1 MLCEPLVNCVVSVAI
16 KFVICTG
23 IPSVVFP
30 LKNCTVPVGSM
41 APVGSTMACRTTEE
55 FGNDPVG
62 IKRIVCVGPFA
73 TVTLTGPA
81 LLAVKLASP
90 E

>member
-1 MLCEPLVNCVVSVAI
+1 MLCEPLVNGVVSVAI
-16 KFVICTG
+16 KFFTCTG

-30 LKNCTVPVGSM
+30 LKNCTVPVGSI
-41 APVGSTMACRTTEE
+41 APFGRTMACRTTEV
-55 FGNDPVG
+55 FGKAPEGRN
-62 IKRIVCVGPFA
+62 RIVCVGPLA